1 MLAWLR
7 RIIVSVGI
15 GGFSYALMLGV
26 NPVTRLPDSSISMI
40 FDRYGPLFRRAAEKS
55 LLAKRAN
62 LMPRNRRCGLEAW
75 PRMLIRR
82 QILAACASAILLFG
96 YATAAPIPSKLAEA
110 SEKSSNGE
118 VKKTANRQSPTVTY
132 HTAAWLGVFTLQ

>member
-62 LMPRNRRCGLEAW
+62 LMWFGRLAQTTNTGCLCVSDLA
-75 PRMLIRR
+75 IRV
-82 QILAACASAILLFG
+82 CYCSAH
-96 YATAAPIPSKLAEA
+96 SKQAGR
-110 SEKSSNGE
+110 S
-118 VKKTANRQSPTVTY
+118 
-132 HTAAWLGVFTLQ
+132 F

>member
-1 MLAWLR
+1 
-7 RIIVSVGI
+7 
-15 GGFSYALMLGV
+15 
-26 NPVTRLPDSSISMI
+26 MI

-55 LLAKRAN
+55 LLAKRDN
-62 LMPRNRRCGLEAW
+62 LMPRNRRCGLEGW
-75 PRMLIRR
+75 PRR
-82 QILAACASAILLFG
+82 QILAACASAILLSG

-132 HTAAWLGVFTLQ
+132 HTAAWLGVFTL

>member
-62 LMPRNRRCGLEAW
+62 LMPRNRRCGLEGW
-75 PRMLIRR
+75 PRR
-82 QILAACASAILLFG
+82 QILAACASAICYPGMLLQRPFQ
-96 YATAAPIPSKLAEA
+96 ASWPKLLKNPRVARP
-110 SEKSSNGE
+110 
-118 VKKTANRQSPTVTY
+118 KKTASRQLAAVTY
-132 HTAAWLGVFTLQ
+132 HTVAPPGVFTLQ

>member
-62 LMPRNRRCGLEAW
+62 LMPRNRRCGLEGW
-75 PRMLIRR
+75 PRRR
-82 QILAACASAILLFG
+82 ILAACASAILLSG

-110 SEKSSNGE
+110 SEKSSSGE
-118 VKKTANRQSPTVTY
+118 VKKTASRQLAAVTY
-132 HTAAWLGVFTLQ
+132 HTAARPRVFTLQ

>member
-7 RIIVSVGI
+7 RIIVSAGI

-62 LMPRNRRCGLEAW
+62 LMPRNRRCGLEGW
-75 PRMLIRR
+75 PRRQYWLPVRQRLAIRV
-82 QILAACASAILLFG
+82 CYCSAH
-96 YATAAPIPSKLAEA
+96 SKQAGR
-110 SEKSSNGE
+110 S
-118 VKKTANRQSPTVTY
+118 
-132 HTAAWLGVFTLQ
+132 F

>member
-62 LMPRNRRCGLEAW
+62 LMPRNRRCGLEGW
-75 PRMLIRR
+75 PRR
-82 QILAACASAILLFG
+82 QILAACASAILLSG

-110 SEKSSNGE
+110 SEKSSSGE
-118 VKKTANRQSPTVTY
+118 AKKNCK
-132 HTAAWLGVFTLQ
+132 